1 MFVSTL
7 KGMAKLTTYLF
18 AQVKQDLT
26 VISIML
32 LLLQMSFHFLLEWKV
47 VDLPFNEFKHRFS
60 NSVLDGNDIQTFG
73 IVAYG
78 REIFK
83 ILF

>member
-1 MFVSTL
+1 ME
-7 KGMAKLTTYLF
+7 
-18 AQVKQDLT
+18 
-26 VISIML
+26 I
-32 LLLQMSFHFLLEWKV
+32 

-78 REIFK
+78 RDFYSDVSVSEIIFY
-83 ILF
+83 F